1 MFVDQVKINVK
12 AGNGGNGM
20 VAFRREKYVPN
31 GGPAGGD
38 GGRGGNVIFKVDSG
52 MNTLMDFRYHRK
64 FKAKNG
70 GNGANKSMTGRSAE
84 DLVIPVPEG
93 TTITNTDTGEIVGDL
108 VKPDQELV
116 VAKAGRGGRGNI
128 HFASPTNPAPE
139 IAENGEPGQ
148 EISLSLE
155 LKVLADVG
163 LVGFP
168 SAGKSTL
175 LSVITSAKPK
185 IAGYHFTT
193 LVPNLGMVRLD
204 DGRDFAVADLPGLAE
219 GASNG
224 VGLGFQF
231 LRHVE
236 RTRVILHLVDMS
248 GLEGRDPFEDY
259 LAINKEL
266 EQYDERILK
275 RPQIIVATKMDLPDS
290 EDNLQEFKQ
299 QLAEHANHTKEIDD
313 IFPIS
318 SVTHTGLTELIRK
331 TADLLDTTK
340 LSDMEEPEG
349 TTTKKYDY
357 KPTETSDFH
366 IEYDKEYESWVIS
379 GDKIEKL
386 FKMTDTEH
394 DQSMLRFARQMHGMG
409 IDEALRKAGAK
420 DGDTV
425 TILDFSFTYVE

>member
-1 MFVDQVKINVK
+1 
-12 AGNGGNGM
+12 M

-70 GNGANKSMTGRSAE
+70 GNGANKSMTGRSAD

-93 TTITNTDTGEIVGDL
+93 TTVTNTETGAVVGDL

-148 EISLSLE
+148 EVSLSLE

-204 DGRDFAVADLPGLAE
+204 DGRDFAVADLPGLVE

-248 GLEGRDPFEDY
+248 GVEGRDPFEDY

-266 EQYDERILK
+266 ETYDERILE
-275 RPQIIVATKMDLPDS
+275 RPQLIVATKMDLPDS
-290 EDNLQEFKQ
+290 EKNLEAFKKS
-299 QLAEHANHTKEIDD
+299 LDEHSADQAKVHE

-340 LSDMEEPEG
+340 LSDMEKPQDTAKEYE
-349 TTTKKYDY
+349 Y
-357 KPTETSDFH
+357 KPSETSDFH
-366 IEYDKEYESWVIS
+366 IEYNKEYESWVIS
-379 GDKIEKL
+379 GDKIERL
-386 FKMTDTEH
+386 FKMTNTEH

-409 IDEALRKAGAK
+409 IDDALRKAGAK

>member
-1 MFVDQVKINVK
+1 MFVDQVKIDVK

-70 GNGANKSMTGRSAE
+70 GNGANKKMTGRSAD

-93 TTITNTDTGEIVGDL
+93 TTVTNSDTGEVIGDL
-108 VKPDQELV
+108 VKPDQELI
-116 VAKAGRGGRGNI
+116 VAKAGRGGRGNV

-139 IAENGEPGQ
+139 IAENGEPGEEVMLQ
-148 EISLSLE
+148 LE

-204 DGRDFAVADLPGLAE
+204 DGRDFAVADLPGLVE
-219 GASNG
+219 GASKG

-248 GLEGRDPFEDY
+248 GTEGRDPYDDFV
-259 LAINKEL
+259 AINKEL
-266 EQYDERILK
+266 SDYDPNILK
-275 RPQIIVATKMDLPDS
+275 RPQIVVATKMDLPDAA
-290 EDNLQEFKQ
+290 DHLKTFKTE
-299 QLAEHANHTKEIDD
+299 LEADYNTDD
-313 IFPIS
+313 LPTVLPIS
-318 SVTHTGLTELIRK
+318 SVTHTGLTDLVRM
-331 TADLLDTTK
+331 TADFLEKTDI
-340 LSDMEEPEG
+340 SDLQRPVETE
-349 TTTKKYDY
+349 KQYDY
-357 KPTETSDFH
+357 QSQAPTNFQ
-366 IEYDKEYESWVIS
+366 IGYDKEIASWVIS
-379 GDKIEKL
+379 GDKIERL
-386 FKMTDTEH
+386 FKMTDTAH
-394 DQSMLRFARQMHGMG
+394 DQSMLRFARQMRGMG
-409 IDEALRKAGAK
+409 IDDALRKAGAK

>member
-1 MFVDQVKINVK
+1 MFVDQVKIDVK

-38 GGRGGNVIFKVDSG
+38 GGHGANVIFKVDSG

-64 FKAKNG
+64 FKAPSG

-84 DLVIPVPEG
+84 DMIVLVPEG
-93 TTITNTDTGEIVGDL
+93 TTVINEETGDVIGDL
-108 VKPDQELV
+108 TDANQELI
-116 VAKAGRGGRGNI
+116 VAKGGRGGRGNI
-128 HFASPTNPAPE
+128 HFASAKNPAPE
-139 IAENGEPGQ
+139 IAENGEPG
-148 EISLSLE
+148 EEVALKLE
-155 LKVLADVG
+155 LRVLADVG

-204 DGRDFAVADLPGLAE
+204 DGRDFAVADLPGLVE
-219 GASNG
+219 GASEG
-224 VGLGFQF
+224 VGLGIQF

-248 GLEGRDPFEDY
+248 GEEGRDPYEDY

-266 EQYDERILK
+266 TAYDESILE
-275 RPQIIVATKMDLPDS
+275 RPQIIVATKMDLPNS
-290 EDNLQEFKQ
+290 ADNLEEFKQ
-299 QLAEHANHTKEIDD
+299 KLAESDKNENEILA
-313 IFPIS
+313 IS
-318 SVTHTGLTELIRK
+318 SVTHSGLQELIQK
-331 TADLLDTTK
+331 TADLLEKTAVIPMNTLEETK
-340 LSDMEEPEG
+340 DYEYHG
-349 TTTKKYDY
+349 TSED
-357 KPTETSDFH
+357 EFH
-366 IEYDKEYESWVIS
+366 ISFDDEIESWVIS
-379 GDKIEKL
+379 GEKIEKL
-386 FKMTDTEH
+386 FKMTDTMHE
-394 DQSMLRFARQMHGMG
+394 QSMLRFARQMRGMG
-409 IDEALRKAGAK
+409 IDKALREAGAK

>member
-1 MFVDQVKINVK
+1 
-12 AGNGGNGM
+12 M

-93 TTITNTDTGEIVGDL
+93 TTVTNTETGQVIGDL
-108 VKPDQELV
+108 TKPDQELV

-204 DGRDFAVADLPGLAE
+204 DGRDFAVAGLPGLVE

-248 GLEGRDPFEDY
+248 GVEGRDPFEDY

-266 EQYDERILK
+266 SQYDERILN

-290 EDNLQEFKQ
+290 EANLADFKQ
-299 QLAEHANHTKEIDD
+299 KLAKQAQTGQTVPE

-318 SVTHTGLTELIRK
+318 SVTHTGLTDLIRK
-331 TADLLDTTK
+331 TADLLDTTS
-340 LSDMEEPEG
+340 LADMEEPED
-349 TTTKKYDY
+349 TTKSYDY
-357 KPTETSDFH
+357 EPADTSDFK
-366 IEYDKEYESWVIS
+366 ISYDKEYESWVIS
-379 GDKIEKL
+379 GDKIERL

-409 IDEALRKAGAK
+409 IDDALRKAGAK

-425 TILDFSFTYVE
+425 SILDFSFTYVE

>member
-1 MFVDQVKINVK
+1 MFVDQVKIDVK

-70 GNGANKSMTGRSAE
+70 GNGANKKMTGRSAD

-93 TTITNTDTGEIVGDL
+93 TTVTNSDTGEVIGDL
-108 VKPDQELV
+108 VKPDQELI
-116 VAKAGRGGRGNI
+116 VAKAGRGGRGNV

-139 IAENGEPGQ
+139 IAENGEPGEEVMLQ
-148 EISLSLE
+148 LE

-204 DGRDFAVADLPGLAE
+204 DGRDFAVADLPGLVE
-219 GASNG
+219 GASKG

-248 GLEGRDPFEDY
+248 GTEGRDPYDDFV
-259 LAINKEL
+259 AINKEL
-266 EQYDERILK
+266 SDYDPNILK
-275 RPQIIVATKMDLPDS
+275 RPQIVVATKMDLPDAA
-290 EDNLQEFKQ
+290 DHLKTFKT
-299 QLAEHANHTKEIDD
+299 QLEADYDTDD
-313 IFPIS
+313 LPTVLPIS
-318 SVTHTGLTELIRK
+318 SVTHTGLTDLVRM
-331 TADLLDTTK
+331 TADLLEKTDI
-340 LSDMEEPEG
+340 SDLQQPVETE
-349 TTTKKYDY
+349 KQYDY
-357 KPTETSDFH
+357 QSQAPTNFQ
-366 IEYDKEYESWVIS
+366 IGYDKEIASWVIS
-379 GDKIEKL
+379 GDKIERL
-386 FKMTDTEH
+386 FKMTDTAH
-394 DQSMLRFARQMHGMG
+394 DQSMLRFARQMRGMG
-409 IDEALRKAGAK
+409 IDDALRKAGAK

>member
-1 MFVDQVKINVK
+1 MFVDQVKIDVK

-70 GNGANKSMTGRSAE
+70 GNGANKKMTGRSAD

-93 TTITNTDTGEIVGDL
+93 TTVTNSDTGEVIGDL
-108 VKPDQELV
+108 VKPDQELI
-116 VAKAGRGGRGNI
+116 VAKAGRGGRGNV

-139 IAENGEPGQ
+139 IAENGEPGEEVMLQ
-148 EISLSLE
+148 LE

-204 DGRDFAVADLPGLAE
+204 DGRDFAVADLPGLVE
-219 GASNG
+219 GASKG

-248 GLEGRDPFEDY
+248 GTEGRDPYDDFV
-259 LAINKEL
+259 AINKEL
-266 EQYDERILK
+266 SDYDPNILK
-275 RPQIIVATKMDLPDS
+275 RPQIVVATKMDLPDAA
-290 EDNLQEFKQ
+290 DHLKTFKTE
-299 QLAEHANHTKEIDD
+299 LEADYNTDD
-313 IFPIS
+313 LPTVLPIS
-318 SVTHTGLTELIRK
+318 SVTHTGLTDLVRMI
-331 TADLLDTTK
+331 ADLLEKTDI
-340 LSDMEEPEG
+340 SDLQRPVETE
-349 TTTKKYDY
+349 KQYDY
-357 KPTETSDFH
+357 QSQAPTNFQ
-366 IEYDKEYESWVIS
+366 IGYDKEIASWVIS
-379 GDKIEKL
+379 GDKIERL
-386 FKMTDTEH
+386 FKMTDTAH
-394 DQSMLRFARQMHGMG
+394 DQSMLRFARQMRGMG
-409 IDEALRKAGAK
+409 IDDALRKAGAK

>member
-1 MFVDQVKINVK
+1 MFVDQVKIDVK

-70 GNGANKSMTGRSAE
+70 GNGANKKMTGRSAD

-93 TTITNTDTGEIVGDL
+93 TTVTNSDTGEVIGDL
-108 VKPDQELV
+108 VKPDQKLI
-116 VAKAGRGGRGNI
+116 VAKAGRGGRGNV

-139 IAENGEPGQ
+139 IAENGEPGEEVMLQ
-148 EISLSLE
+148 LE

-204 DGRDFAVADLPGLAE
+204 DGRDFAVADLPGLVE
-219 GASNG
+219 GASKG

-248 GLEGRDPFEDY
+248 GTEGRDPYDDFV
-259 LAINKEL
+259 AINKEL
-266 EQYDERILK
+266 SDYDPNILK
-275 RPQIIVATKMDLPDS
+275 RPQIVVATKMDLPDAA
-290 EDNLQEFKQ
+290 DHLKTFKT
-299 QLAEHANHTKEIDD
+299 QLEADYDTDD
-313 IFPIS
+313 LPTVLPIS
-318 SVTHTGLTELIRK
+318 SVTHTGLTDLVRM
-331 TADLLDTTK
+331 TADLLEKTDI
-340 LSDMEEPEG
+340 SDLQQPVETE
-349 TTTKKYDY
+349 KQYDY
-357 KPTETSDFH
+357 QSQAPTNFQ
-366 IEYDKEYESWVIS
+366 IGYDKEIASWVIS
-379 GDKIEKL
+379 GDKIERL
-386 FKMTDTEH
+386 FKMTDTAH
-394 DQSMLRFARQMHGMG
+394 DQSMLRFARQMRGMG
-409 IDEALRKAGAK
+409 IDDALRKAGAK

>member
-1 MFVDQVKINVK
+1 MFVDQVKIDVK

-70 GNGANKSMTGRSAE
+70 GNGANKKMTGRSAD

-93 TTITNTDTGEIVGDL
+93 TTVTNSDTGEVIGDL
-108 VKPDQELV
+108 VKPDQELI
-116 VAKAGRGGRGNI
+116 VAKAGRGGRGNV

-139 IAENGEPGQ
+139 IAENGEPGEEVMLQ
-148 EISLSLE
+148 LE

-204 DGRDFAVADLPGLAE
+204 DGRDFAVADLPGLVE
-219 GASNG
+219 GASKG

-248 GLEGRDPFEDY
+248 GTEGRDPYDDFV
-259 LAINKEL
+259 AINKEL
-266 EQYDERILK
+266 SDYDPNILK
-275 RPQIIVATKMDLPDS
+275 RPQIVVATKMDLPDAA
-290 EDNLQEFKQ
+290 DHLKTFKTE
-299 QLAEHANHTKEIDD
+299 LEADYNTDD
-313 IFPIS
+313 LPTVLPIS
-318 SVTHTGLTELIRK
+318 SVTHTGLTDLVRM
-331 TADLLDTTK
+331 TADLLEKTDI
-340 LSDMEEPEG
+340 SDLQRPVETE
-349 TTTKKYDY
+349 KQYDY
-357 KPTETSDFH
+357 QSQAPTNFQ
-366 IEYDKEYESWVIS
+366 IGYDKEIASWVIS
-379 GDKIEKL
+379 GDKIERL
-386 FKMTDTEH
+386 FKMTDTAH
-394 DQSMLRFARQMHGMG
+394 DQSMLRFARQMRGMG
-409 IDEALRKAGAK
+409 IDDALRKAGAK

>member
-1 MFVDQVKINVK
+1 
-12 AGNGGNGM
+12 M

-93 TTITNTDTGEIVGDL
+93 TTVTNTETGQVIGDL
-108 VKPDQELV
+108 TKPDQELV

-204 DGRDFAVADLPGLAE
+204 DGRDFAVADLPGLVE

-248 GLEGRDPFEDY
+248 GVEGRDPFEDY

-266 EQYDERILK
+266 SQYDERILN

-290 EDNLQEFKQ
+290 EANLADFKQ
-299 QLAEHANHTKEIDD
+299 KLAGQGQTDHAVPE

-318 SVTHTGLTELIRK
+318 SVTHTGLTDLIRK
-331 TADLLDTTK
+331 TADLLDTTS
-340 LSDMEEPEG
+340 LADMEEPED
-349 TTTKKYDY
+349 TTKSYDY
-357 KPTETSDFH
+357 EPADTSDFK
-366 IEYDKEYESWVIS
+366 ISYDKEYESWVIS
-379 GDKIEKL
+379 GDKIERL

-409 IDEALRKAGAK
+409 IDDALRKAGAK

-425 TILDFSFTYVE
+425 SILDFSFTYVE